1 MGRGIKEDL
10 IGKRYGMLVI
20 IDSEFRNNKSYCY
33 CKCDCGNEKWIR
45 KDSIKS
51 GMQKSCGC
59 LRVAIQIKSKD
70 ITGIKYSMLT
80 PIKHLKGSGV
90 NEVWLCRCD
99 CGNEVKVLK
108 KNIYSSS
115 NNSCGC
121 SAIKQKL
128 EASKKAF
135 KKNNEDD
142 WIDGTSINKI
152 NREKPLKSNKSGV
165 TGVSWDGTRCK
176 WTAQIDFKGVHY
188 NLGRYNNKEDAIK
201 ARKEAEKIFFKPLLE
216 KLKKA
221 RD

>member
-10 IGKRYGMLVI
+10 TGKRYGMLVI
-20 IDSEFRNNKSYCY
+20 IDSEFRNKKSYCY

-45 KDSIKS
+45 KDSITS

-59 LRVAIQIKSKD
+59 LRVATQIKSKD

-80 PIKHLKGSGV
+80 PIKYLEGSGV

-121 SAIKQKL
+121 RARKQKL

-135 KKNNEDD
+135 KANNEKD

-152 NREKPLKSNKSGV
+152 SREKPLKSNKSGI
-165 TGVSWDGTRCK
+165 TGVSWDGTRGK
-176 WTAQIDFKGVHY
+176 WTAQINFKGVHY
-188 NLGRYNNKEDAIK
+188 NLGRYDNKDDAIK
-201 ARKEAEKIFFKPLLE
+201 ARKEAEE
-216 KLKKA
+216 KLHKEFLKSLNKE
-221 RD
+221 